1 MDANM
6 NSSNKIL
13 DKAINGVLGHTTKHN
28 IGVITAHRDEYTASE
43 NRKRNR
49 QLAVDIRHHGYGY
62 IKVISRYIENDG
74 TADAYPIDDDS
85 FLIIG
90 RQGHDDGALKSFL
103 TSHGKK

>member
-43 NRKRNR
+43 SR
-49 QLAVDIRHHGYGY
+49 QEVWT
-62 IKVISRYIENDG
+62 RYCHVQS
-74 TADAYPIDDDS
+74 T
-85 FLIIG
+85 
-90 RQGHDDGALKSFL
+90 R
-103 TSHGKK
+103 